1 MGPVFEDLS
10 AADSISVKVRNRVKK
25 HQVKNAVE
33 AFNRW
38 TNEQRDIIVGL
49 GVSLEY
55 ADITPVQA
63 LNELDRIA
71 DESRAR
77 LTTLIGQALVADT
90 SSSFCPSSGYRAT
103 EGYSCQGGGMT
114 SQATET
120 MSHAPQ
126 HPRSVMRSVRGCARL
141 LVGLALIV
149 VAPVWLGIAVSVD
162 ATHTVLWP
170 TWYVWVATLAG
181 VGLWMR
187 GWMLRGLARE
197 SVGKAIQEWDALE
210 KRHLEVERAFLPLLV
225 AGRYD
230 RGLAARLEAAR
241 AERENLRARIAAAA
255 SIPFVASLSGATA
268 WEAEMIVEDFHVLM
282 DAHVAMMAACDLFAL
297 TPTWRTVWENELGP
311 VYEDLTVIE
320 TITETVQSRSMAPM
334 VLSMAASLV
343 LWLDE
348 QRLAVNDLGT
358 SLERAQSDSAE
369 ALTQLDRIADE
380 ARVHLVEAA
389 LGADASMIGQRR
401 YKRWRKGA
409 GEKLRTNET
418 RYLGAYRIADV
429 TYTYNPA
436 QAIRLTANSA
446 GIDLKGSAAHST
458 ARFTAFGAELYVPP
472 AYLHRYLV
480 WDGTSRYGSSR
491 ANYLTSAA
499 NVGPGGRIR

>member
-1 MGPVFEDLS
+1 
-10 AADSISVKVRNRVKK
+10 
-25 HQVKNAVE
+25 
-33 AFNRW
+33 
-38 TNEQRDIIVGL
+38 
-49 GVSLEY
+49 
-55 ADITPVQA
+55 
-63 LNELDRIA
+63 
-71 DESRAR
+71 
-77 LTTLIGQALVADT
+77 
-90 SSSFCPSSGYRAT
+90 
-103 EGYSCQGGGMT
+103 MT
-114 SQATET
+114 SQPTET

-126 HPRSVMRSVRGCARL
+126 HPRSVMRSVRGC
-141 LVGLALIV
+141 
-149 VAPVWLGIAVSVD
+149 
-162 ATHTVLWP
+162 
-170 TWYVWVATLAG
+170 
-181 VGLWMR
+181 
-187 GWMLRGLARE
+187 
-197 SVGKAIQEWDALE
+197 
-210 KRHLEVERAFLPLLV
+210 
-225 AGRYD
+225 
-230 RGLAARLEAAR
+230 ARLEAAR

-255 SIPFVASLSGATA
+255 SIPFVASLSGSTA
-268 WEAEMIVEDFHVLM
+268 REAEMIVEDFHVLM

-380 ARVHLVEAA
+380 ARVHLMHLVEAA
-389 LGADASMIGQRR
+389 LGADTSMIGQRR

-418 RYLGAYRIADV
+418 RYLGAYRIAGV

-436 QAIRLTANSA
+436 QAIRLTAHSA

-499 NVGPGGRIR
+499 NVGPRGCTR